1 MLQYEQAKQ
10 PEKVQDL
17 MGYQTLIVEAC
28 IKFGSDAWLGY
39 DCCFWQMVAAS
50 PNTPWA
56 MIDSTLW
63 NMAFTGQAKA
73 QWCIYCFS
81 LKHPYE
87 ECNWAPASHTSL
99 VHSSANM
106 RVPRRTANSQVC
118 ISWNHIITLGQGTLL
133 AKIALLWALLCSF
146 QFIQLTVTY

>member
-1 MLQYEQAKQ
+1 
-10 PEKVQDL
+10 
-17 MGYQTLIVEAC
+17 
-28 IKFGSDAWLGY
+28 
-39 DCCFWQMVAAS
+39 MVAAS

-73 QWCIYCFS
+73 QWY
-81 LKHPYE
+81 LMV
-87 ECNWAPASHTSL
+87 SH
-99 VHSSANM
+99 
-106 RVPRRTANSQVC
+106 VC

-133 AKIALLWALLCSF
+133 AKIALLGALLCSF